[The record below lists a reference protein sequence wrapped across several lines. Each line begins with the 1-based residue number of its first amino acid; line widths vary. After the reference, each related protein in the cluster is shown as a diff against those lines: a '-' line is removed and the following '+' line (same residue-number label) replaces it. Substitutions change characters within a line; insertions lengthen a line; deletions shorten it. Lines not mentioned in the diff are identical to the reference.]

1 MNGPVRITPVDIANK
16 DFPLVYRGYRRADVD
31 EFLEIISADLEA
43 ITLENRQ
50 LQESLAAAHAELQ
63 RYRNMDA
70 ALRDTLV
77 VAQRTADELVS
88 NAKAQAETIRQQAMD
103 DARRLLEQEQQKIH
117 DLSALRERLGLEL
130 TATLRSMLQWVE
142 QRMPGAAPPAGAP
155 DHPAESPTDA
165 SAPRNAEAESGTE
178 PCG

>member
-16 DFPLVYRGYRRADVD
+16 GFALAYRGYRREDVD

-50 LQESLAAAHAELQ
+50 LQETLAAAHAELQ
-63 RYRNMDA
+63 RYRNIDA

-77 VAQRTADELVS
+77 VAQRTADELVT
-88 NAKAQAETIRQQAMD
+88 NAKSQADTIRQQALD

-117 DLSALRERLGLEL
+117 DISALRERLGLEL
-130 TATLRSMLQWVE
+130 STTLRSMLQWVE
-142 QRMPGAAPPAGAP
+142 QRMPQTVPEAKSGSTPAP
-155 DHPAESPTDA
+155 DPSDSQKTDA
-165 SAPRNAEAESGTE
+165 GTAP
-178 PCG
+178 C